1 MVPIETP
8 ASAQVA
14 QRQRP
19 AAALSMASSPARTVL
34 SSPPQHSQPRS
45 SQTPTSAHRA
55 RQHSTSN
62 DDQSDTDSDSSRI
75 TALSIHKQ
83 HTRSPPAHY
92 PQSTPSYSPQL
103 QRPTVAH
110 VSSNVQSAINELSR
124 DQRPPGV
131 QTPPS
136 HPGHRPRQHSQGFFE
151 PSLPTA
157 SHSNSPSMS
166 NLSASQIAAQ
176 AAMHAQQ
183 HDHQLHRKRSTTIPE
198 PGQNFPARRKPSSPS
213 PVVPPLNI
221 NPSLSVPSQ
230 YQNGVLGG
238 QKGAAT
244 AAANTVFPRSPL
256 ASPSP
261 EFNSRPMSP
270 QVMPEKEAKPV
281 KEKSKMKLFSK
292 PKSIGISREK
302 DITKGLPALPSPSRP
317 GMYSSSSLS
326 MNQSTTSLIDHK
338 MPAPS
343 LYSLANASTSTLV
356 PSDRLPMLP
365 EKEKEKEKHHRHF
378 LSRQKHKL
386 KHDDHILP
394 LSSAASNSKPTD
406 PSAPQP
412 LYNFAAPNS
421 PGHSS
426 TFAQSMSGLDLR
438 HGGRALRQK
447 KKEEKAANAHAASL
461 ENIETTYR
469 ERDPS
474 LQLERPEWP
483 GTAGL
488 STSAP
493 SASLLSAGLALET
506 PQTSVATLGAIFGVP
521 QMTPDDAWP
530 LIKARVLLIFEG
542 EDPRPPIEDFNALVS
557 VHLRR
562 CIQRQAPTVIIEDLH
577 ELLQTGFLS
586 LDQTLRHCPDDRL
599 VPKLVDMWTI
609 ILYTILPFV
618 QAVFLPLDMEFKGR
632 GIMNPKEAAGFWGAS
647 LPNRSRAD
655 SDASRSKQFPTIG
668 EELDVRRLT
677 LITFRDIIILPRN
690 DALMAIFSRLSLEN
704 INAGIVDSH
713 PSPDATSQVSHQT
726 SPATYPARPGTST
739 SLGDTGWPASHSIAH
754 SHNSASNILE
764 STASS
769 FSNPFTSSNS
779 RSRATSNTSAGSFHS
794 LPTNVHLAGHGRS
807 HSNPQNFYNH
817 QLAPPPSSPVPPQP
831 MDTAKV
837 METVARMLQC
847 VSILISIR
855 SGDDAQAKMER
866 LAAELKY
873 NWFGRGRTGRNRRG
887 FVGRKGT
894 SLGTLVRVGE
904 GE

>member
-1 MVPIETP
+1 MIPQP
-8 ASAQVA
+8 APKSHNS
-14 QRQRP
+14 
-19 AAALSMASSPARTVL
+19 SMTSSPARTVL
-34 SSPPQHSQPRS
+34 SSPSAHHSNG
-45 SQTPTSAHRA
+45 SQTPTAASHA
-55 RQHSTSN
+55 RGASTSN
-62 DDQSDTDSDSSRI
+62 EYESDSDSDSSRI

-83 HTRSPPAHY
+83 HTRSPPAPH
-92 PQSTPSYSPQL
+92 PQSTPGYSPQR
-103 QRPTVAH
+103 QRPTVTH
-110 VSSNVQSAINELSR
+110 VSSNVSSALSDLAR
-124 DQRPPGV
+124 DTRSPGV

-136 HPGHRPRQHSQGFFE
+136 HPGHRARQHSQGFFE

-157 SHSNSPSMS
+157 SHTNSPSMS
-166 NLSASQIAAQ
+166 SLSASQIAAQ
-176 AAMHAQQ
+176 AAMHAQAQDSQ
-183 HDHQLHRKRSTTIPE
+183 HSRKRSTTHPE
-198 PGQNFPARRKPSSPS
+198 PGAPNNVGRRKPSIPS
-213 PVVPPLNI
+213 PAVPSLNT
-221 NPSLSVPSQ
+221 SAGLSVPQ
-230 YQNGVLGG
+230 YQNGVPGG
-238 QKGAAT
+238 QKVAAT

-261 EFNSRPMSP
+261 EYNTRPMSP
-270 QVMPEKEAKPV
+270 AVLPEKELKPV

-292 PKSIGISREK
+292 PKSIGISRDKDAEK
-302 DITKGLPALPSPSRP
+302 RMPALPSPRP
-317 GMYSSSSLS
+317 AAMYSASAFP
-326 MNQSTTSLIDHK
+326 MNQSTTSLVDHK

-343 LYSLANASTSTLV
+343 IYSLANASTNTLV

-365 EKEKEKEKHHRHF
+365 EKEKEKEKHRHHF

-386 KHDDHILP
+386 KHEDHSLP
-394 LSSAASNSKPTD
+394 LSSASSNSKPTD
-406 PSAPQP
+406 PSAPHP

-461 ENIETTYR
+461 ENMETTHR
-469 ERDPS
+469 ERDGS
-474 LQLERPEWP
+474 LQLDRSEWP
-483 GTAGL
+483 
-488 STSAP
+488 STTNLNTSTP
-493 SASLLSAGLALET
+493 SNTLLSSAALALET
-506 PQTSVATLGAIFGVP
+506 PQTSVASLGAVFGVP

-557 VHLRR
+557 VHIRR
-562 CIQRQAPTVIIEDLH
+562 CIQRQAPTIIIDDLG

-599 VPKLVDMWTI
+599 VPKLVEMWAI
-609 ILYTILPFV
+609 VLYTILPFV
-618 QAVFLPLDMEFKGR
+618 QAVFLPLDMEFKGK
-632 GIMNPKEAAGFWGAS
+632 GIMNSKEAAGFWGAS
-647 LPNRSRAD
+647 FPSRSRAD
-655 SDASRSKQFPTIG
+655 SDASRSNNFPPLG

-677 LITFRDIIILPRN
+677 LLTFRDIIVLPRN

-704 INAGIVDSH
+704 INAGIVDSY
-713 PSPDATSQVSHQT
+713 PSPDAASQISHQT
-726 SPATYPARPGTST
+726 SPAAYPARPGTST
-739 SLGDTGWPASHSIAH
+739 SLGDTGWPASHSTSHSH

-769 FSNPFTSSNS
+769 FSNPFTSNS

-794 LPTNVHLAGHGRS
+794 LPTNVHLTGHGRS
-807 HSNPQNFYNH
+807 HSNPQNYYNH
-817 QLAPPPSSPVPPQP
+817 QVAVPPPQPP

-855 SGDDAQAKMER
+855 SGDDAQTKMEK

-887 FVGRKGT
+887 FIGRKGVG
-894 SLGTLVRVGE
+894 LGTLVRVGE
-904 GE
+904 GD